1 MSDLEKAARDLGIDI
16 SDDPSTFDSAQSE
29 QPTEEVGEPVQQED
43 VQEPIQEDVQDPVM
57 EDTATEPQQE
67 DVQETFEQEGQE
79 QSSLDTE
86 DDYDVSDQELSEMAI
101 SMVSEM
107 LGYEDLTFE
116 QLSELVNNEPEET
129 QLQIDERLQPI
140 LDFVEKTGRSPE
152 DWFRYQ
158 QMNPTEMDDLSAVQ
172 LSVQTEYPDLT
183 PQEVNRLMNRKYK
196 LDPERF
202 DEDEIADSVLQ
213 LKIDATKARKDISSL
228 RDGFALPVESATTQ
242 GEIDSP
248 FDESWYS
255 SMQNETAALEGI
267 DFELPNGKA
276 FSYGIKDEYRQQLV
290 DKNSRLEEFFDQYV
304 EDSGSWN
311 IDKLNMHQT
320 VVDNIDEIVKNVYQQ
335 GLSDGQRKV
344 VANASN
350 VQAQSPSSTPQ
361 QGGQDAQ
368 MERLLRELGGGT
380 NVMNIKG

>member
-43 VQEPIQEDVQDPVM
+43 VQEPIQEDVQEPVM

-116 QLSELVNNEPEET
+116 QLSELVNNEPKET

-276 FSYGIKDEYRQQLV
+276 FSYGIKDDYRQQLIN
-290 DKNSRLEEFFDQYV
+290 KNSRLEEFFDQYV
-304 EDSGSWN
+304 EDSGTWD
-311 IDKLNMHQT
+311 ITKLNMHQT

>member
-1 MSDLEKAARDLGIDI
+1 MSDLERAAKELGIEI
-16 SDDPSTFDSAQSE
+16 SDDPTSFDAT
-29 QPTEEVGEPVQQED
+29 PTEEPTEQVEETVQEEVQEE
-43 VQEPIQEDVQDPVM
+43 VQEPLQ

-67 DVQETFEQEGQE
+67 VEE
-79 QSSLDTE
+79 QSSLND
-86 DDYDVSDQELSEMAI
+86 DDYDVSEQELQEMAV

-107 LGYEDLTFE
+107 LGYENLTLE
-116 QLSELVNNEPEET
+116 QLSEIVNKEPEEP

-158 QMNPTEMDDLSAVQ
+158 QLNPSEMDDLSAVRLTIQ
-172 LSVQTEYPDLT
+172 NDYPDLT
-183 PQEVNRLMNRKYK
+183 AQEVDRLMNRKYK

-202 DEDEIADSVLQ
+202 DEDEIADSALQ

-228 RDGFALPVESATTQ
+228 RDNYTLPVQSATQ
-242 GEIDSP
+242 GEIESP

-255 SMQNETAALEGI
+255 TMQQETSALEAVE
-267 DFELPNGKA
+267 FTLPNGQS
-276 FSYGIKDEYRQQLV
+276 FNYGLRDEYRQQLV

-304 EDSGSWN
+304 EDNGAWN

-344 VANASN
+344 VSNASN

-368 MERLLRELGGGT
+368 MERLLRELGGGN
-380 NVMNIKG
+380 NVMNIKGL